1 VSYEGSPYWSSYE
14 SIKENIQYEL
24 RMKILS
30 LIEEEIRGAVL
41 SGFPP
46 AFISGMDYAKTLILD
61 MQNKTV
67 DAVVQP
73 TLL

>member
-1 VSYEGSPYWSSYE
+1 MSYEGSPYWSSYE

-24 RMKILS
+24 RMKILY

-61 MQNKTV
+61 MQNKTL

>member
-1 VSYEGSPYWSSYE
+1 MSYEGSPYWSSYE

-24 RMKILS
+24 RMKIYS
-30 LIEEEIRGAVL
+30 IIEEEIKGAVF

-46 AFISGMDYAKTLILD
+46 AFISGMDYAKTLVLD

>member
-1 VSYEGSPYWSSYE
+1 MSYEGSPYWGNHE
-14 SIKENIQYEL
+14 SVKENIQYEL
-24 RMKILS
+24 RMKIFS

-46 AFISGMDYAKTLILD
+46 AYVNGMKYVKTLVLD

>member
-1 VSYEGSPYWSSYE
+1 MSYEGSPYWSNHE
-14 SIKENIQYEL
+14 SVKENIQYEL
-24 RMKILS
+24 RMKISS
-30 LIEEEIRGAVL
+30 LIEEEIKGAVL
-41 SGFPP
+41 SGYPP
-46 AFISGMDYAKTLILD
+46 AYVNGMEYAKTLVLD

>member
-1 VSYEGSPYWSSYE
+1 MTYEGSEYWSSYE
-14 SIKENIQYEL
+14 STKENIQYEL
-24 RMKILS
+24 RMKIYS
-30 LIEEEIRGAVL
+30 IIEEEIRGAVL

-46 AFISGMDYAKTLILD
+46 AFISGMEYAKTLVLD
-61 MQNKTV
+61 MQNKKI

>member
-46 AFISGMDYAKTLILD
+46 AFISGMDYAKTLVLD

>member
-1 VSYEGSPYWSSYE
+1 MSYEGSSYWSNHE
-14 SIKENIQYEL
+14 SVKENIQYEL
-24 RMKILS
+24 RIKISS
-30 LIEEEIRGAVL
+30 LIEEEIKGAVL

-46 AFISGMDYAKTLILD
+46 AYISGMEYTKKLVLD
-61 MQNKTV
+61 MQNKKI

>member
-1 VSYEGSPYWSSYE
+1 MSYEGSAYWSNHE
-14 SIKENIQYEL
+14 SVKENIQYEL
-24 RMKILS
+24 RMKIS
-30 LIEEEIRGAVL
+30 SIIEEEIKGAVL

-46 AFISGMDYAKTLILD
+46 AYISGMDYAKTLVLD

-67 DAVVQP
+67 DEVVQP

>member
-1 VSYEGSPYWSSYE
+1 MTYEGSEYWSSYE

-24 RMKILS
+24 RMKIYS
-30 LIEEEIRGAVL
+30 IIEEEIKGAVL

-46 AFISGMDYAKTLILD
+46 AYISGMDYAKTLVLD

-67 DAVVQP
+67 DVVVQP

>member
-1 VSYEGSPYWSSYE
+1 MSYEGSPYWNNHE
-14 SIKENIQYEL
+14 SVKENIQYEL
-24 RMKILS
+24 RMKISS
-30 LIEEEIRGAVL
+30 LIEEEIKGAVL

-46 AFISGMDYAKTLILD
+46 AYVNGMEYAKTLVLD

>member
-1 VSYEGSPYWSSYE
+1 MSYEGSPYWSNHE
-14 SIKENIQYEL
+14 SVKENIQYEL
-24 RMKILS
+24 RMKIFS

-46 AFISGMDYAKTLILD
+46 AYVNGMKYVKTLVLD

>member
-1 VSYEGSPYWSSYE
+1 MSYEGSPYWSNHE
-14 SIKENIQYEL
+14 SVKENIQYEL
-24 RMKILS
+24 RMKISS

-46 AFISGMDYAKTLILD
+46 AFISGMEYAKTLVLD
-61 MQNKTV
+61 MQNKKI

>member
-1 VSYEGSPYWSSYE
+1 MSYEGSPYWSNYE
-14 SIKENIQYEL
+14 SVKENIQYEL

-30 LIEEEIRGAVL
+30 LIEEEIKGAVL
-41 SGFPP
+41 SGYPP
-46 AFISGMDYAKTLILD
+46 AYVNGMEYAKTLVLD

-67 DAVVQP
+67 DVVVQP

>member
-1 VSYEGSPYWSSYE
+1 MSYEGSPYWSNYE
-14 SIKENIQYEL
+14 SVKENIQYEL

-30 LIEEEIRGAVL
+30 LIEEEIKGAVL
-41 SGFPP
+41 SKFPP
-46 AFISGMDYAKTLILD
+46 AYISGMEYAKKLVLD
-61 MQNKTV
+61 MQNKKI

>member
-1 VSYEGSPYWSSYE
+1 MSYEGSAYWSNHE
-14 SIKENIQYEL
+14 SVKENIQYEL
-24 RMKILS
+24 RMKIYS
-30 LIEEEIRGAVL
+30 IIEEEIKGAVL

-46 AFISGMDYAKTLILD
+46 AYISGMDYAKTLVLD

>member
-1 VSYEGSPYWSSYE
+1 VTYEGSEYWSSYE

-24 RMKILS
+24 RMKIYS
-30 LIEEEIRGAVL
+30 IIEEEIKGAVL

-46 AFISGMDYAKTLILD
+46 AYISGMDYAKTLVLD
-61 MQNKTV
+61 MQNKTI
-67 DAVVQP
+67 DSVVQP

>member
-1 VSYEGSPYWSSYE
+1 MSYEGSEYWSSYE

-24 RMKILS
+24 RMKIYS
-30 LIEEEIRGAVL
+30 IIEEEIKGAVL

-46 AFISGMDYAKTLILD
+46 AYISGMDYAKTLVLD

>member
-1 VSYEGSPYWSSYE
+1 MSYEGSPYWSSYE

-61 MQNKTV
+61 MQNKTL

>member
-1 VSYEGSPYWSSYE
+1 VSYEESPYWSNHE
-14 SIKENIQYEL
+14 SVKENIQYEL
-24 RMKILS
+24 RMKIFS

-46 AFISGMDYAKTLILD
+46 AYVNGMEYVKTLVLD
-61 MQNKTV
+61 MQNKTAN
-67 DAVVQP
+67 AVVQP

>member
-1 VSYEGSPYWSSYE
+1 MTYEGSEYWSSYE

-24 RMKILS
+24 RMKIS
-30 LIEEEIRGAVL
+30 SIIEEEIRGAVL

-46 AFISGMDYAKTLILD
+46 AFISGMEYAKTLVLD
-61 MQNKTV
+61 MQNKTL
-67 DAVVQP
+67 DSIVQP

>member
-1 VSYEGSPYWSSYE
+1 VSYEGSSYWSNHE
-14 SIKENIQYEL
+14 SVKENIQYEL
-24 RMKILS
+24 RIKISS
-30 LIEEEIRGAVL
+30 LIEEEIKGAVL

-46 AFISGMDYAKTLILD
+46 AYISGMEYTKKLVLD
-61 MQNKTV
+61 MQNKKI

>member
-1 VSYEGSPYWSSYE
+1 VTYEGSEYWSSYE

-30 LIEEEIRGAVL
+30 LIEEEIKGAVL

-46 AFISGMDYAKTLILD
+46 AFISGMEYAKTLVLD
-61 MQNKTV
+61 MQNKTL
-67 DAVVQP
+67 DSVVQP

>member
-1 VSYEGSPYWSSYE
+1 MSYEGSPYWSNYE
-14 SIKENIQYEL
+14 SVKENIQYEL

-30 LIEEEIRGAVL
+30 LIEEEIKGAVL
-41 SGFPP
+41 SKFPP
-46 AFISGMDYAKTLILD
+46 AYISGMEYAKRLVLD
-61 MQNKTV
+61 MQNKKI

>member
-1 VSYEGSPYWSSYE
+1 MSYEESPYWSNHE
-14 SIKENIQYEL
+14 SVKENIQYEL
-24 RMKILS
+24 RIKIFS

-46 AFISGMDYAKTLILD
+46 AYVNGMEYAKTLVLD

>member
-1 VSYEGSPYWSSYE
+1 VSYEGSPYWSNYE
-14 SIKENIQYEL
+14 SVKENIQYEL

-30 LIEEEIRGAVL
+30 LIEEEIKGAVL
-41 SGFPP
+41 SGYPP
-46 AFISGMDYAKTLILD
+46 AYVNGMEYAKTLVLD

-67 DAVVQP
+67 DVVVQP

>member
-1 VSYEGSPYWSSYE
+1 MSYEGSPYWSSYE

-24 RMKILS
+24 RMKIYS
-30 LIEEEIRGAVL
+30 IIEEEIRGAVL

-46 AFISGMDYAKTLILD
+46 AFISGMDYAKTLVLD

>member
-1 VSYEGSPYWSSYE
+1 VSYEGSPYWSNHE
-14 SIKENIQYEL
+14 SVKENIQYEL
-24 RMKILS
+24 RMKIS
-30 LIEEEIRGAVL
+30 SIIEEEIKGAVL

-46 AFISGMDYAKTLILD
+46 AYISGMDYAKTLVLD